1 MTKIIY
7 IIFLYSIFFLTP
19 ASAQLTTE
27 QLSARNNGI
36 ILYQQSDWYDSQPL
50 LKIAAD
56 AGDSTAQYYLGEAIR
71 LSNSYTTEDA
81 KKLYESAAKQGDL
94 YAMLRLSNSH
104 DLCKEMGSCSGKSY
118 EEWRNYALQIA
129 NERAEKG
136 DTEAMTVLYT
146 AGQGLPWLKKAAEA
160 GDSYA
165 QQMLAS
171 AYKSGAGWFLIPG
184 SREKAIIKWFKA
196 SSEGGNPRGMFLYAN
211 YLYDHNGSK
220 EEIAYWVK
228 KSAEHSHI
236 DAVGTYAYKISD
248 PSNELGY
255 PENLIEAYGLTLLL
269 SKLEAGTAPEDAKRL
284 LPDLAKKMNPVEI
297 TAGIEFS
304 KKWKKTHP
312 PLSYFDPIYG
322 Y

>member
-1 MTKIIY
+1 
-7 IIFLYSIFFLTP
+7 
-19 ASAQLTTE
+19 
-27 QLSARNNGI
+27 
-36 ILYQQSDWYDSQPL
+36 
-50 LKIAAD
+50 
-56 AGDSTAQYYLGEAIR
+56 
-71 LSNSYTTEDA
+71 
-81 KKLYESAAKQGDL
+81 
-94 YAMLRLSNSH
+94 MLRLSNSH

-146 AGQGLPWLKKAAEA
+146 AGQGLPWLEKAAEA

-165 QQMLAS
+165 QQLLAS
-171 AYKSGAGWFLIPG
+171 AYNSGTGWFLIPG
-184 SREKAIIKWFKA
+184 SREKAIIKWFKV
-196 SSEGGNPRGMFLYAN
+196 SSEGGNPRGMLLYAN

-304 KKWKKTHP
+304 KEWKKNHP

>member
-19 ASAQLTTE
+19 ASAQLTT
-27 QLSARNNGI
+27 ARNNGI

-71 LSNSYTTEDA
+71 LSNRYTTEDA

-146 AGQGLPWLKKAAEA
+146 AGQGLPWLEKAAEA

-165 QQMLAS
+165 QQLLAS
-171 AYKSGAGWFLIPG
+171 AYNSGTGWFLIPG
-184 SREKAIIKWFKA
+184 SREKAIIKWFKV
-196 SSEGGNPRGMFLYAN
+196 SSEGGNPRGMLLYAN

-220 EEIAYWVK
+220 EEIANWVK

-304 KKWKKTHP
+304 KEWKKNHP